1 MHGVERT
8 SASAILCTARAHWG
22 SKEKQST
29 THGRN
34 LGSNSTTGYYASFLA
49 FFPPKI
55 NFIPPKRT
63 RDRGGGEG
71 GGVLSQNFGPQNALF
86 PSETYSRRGEVGRF

>member
-1 MHGVERT
+1 MKIR
-8 SASAILCTARAHWG
+8 
-22 SKEKQST
+22 QST

-63 RDRGGGEG
+63 RAPG
-71 GGVLSQNFGPQNALF
+71 GGVLSQNVGPQNELF
-86 PSETYSRRGEVGRF
+86 PSETYSRLGEGGEVLREFRPEKYTFWSEIDFF